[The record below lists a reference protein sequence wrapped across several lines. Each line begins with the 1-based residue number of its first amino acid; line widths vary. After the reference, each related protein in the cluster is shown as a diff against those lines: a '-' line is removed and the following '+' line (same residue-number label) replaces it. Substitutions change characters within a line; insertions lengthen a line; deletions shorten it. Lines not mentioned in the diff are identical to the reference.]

1 MIEQPVSRKQKRK
14 YELKRRAE
22 KQAETRLRII
32 EATVKFHSTIGPAR
46 TTVAKICREAQVQR
60 ATFYRHFP
68 DALMLFEECR
78 AFVMHESPLPDI
90 ANFAKI
96 ADPVRRL
103 RAALTTVYS
112 YFRQHEQRMAA
123 IIRDA
128 DVLPGSGGG
137 FFRYQDRLSE
147 VLAGAWQARGRRH
160 ARILAACGHAVDFQA
175 WRSLA
180 SRQGL
185 NDRAVIDSMVTLV
198 RGAAGQIG

>member
-1 MIEQPVSRKQKRK
+1 MIEQPVSPKRK

-22 KQAETRLRII
+22 KQAETRRRII

-46 TTVAKICREAQVQR
+46 TTVAKICREAHVQR

-68 DALMLFEECR
+68 DSALLFEECR
-78 AFVMHESPLPDI
+78 AFSLRESPLPDI
-90 ANFAKI
+90 TSFAGI

-103 RAALTTVYS
+103 RSTLTAIYP
-112 YFRQHEQRMAA
+112 YYRQHEQRIAA
-123 IIRDA
+123 IVRDA
-128 DVLPGSGGG
+128 DILPGAGAA
-137 FFRYQDRLSE
+137 FFRFQDRISE
-147 VLAGAWQARGRRH
+147 LLAAPWKARGQRH

-185 NDRAVIDSMVTLV
+185 NDRAVVESMVTLV
-198 RGAAGQIG
+198 RAAAGQA

>member
-1 MIEQPVSRKQKRK
+1 MNEQPVSRKRK
-14 YELKRRAE
+14 YEQRRRAE
-22 KQAETRLRII
+22 KQAETRQRII

-46 TTVAKICREAQVQR
+46 TTVAKICREAGVQR

-68 DALMLFEECR
+68 DTLLLFEQCR
-78 AFVMHESPLPDI
+78 AFSLRENPFPDI
-90 ANFAKI
+90 VQFEKI

-103 RAALTTVYS
+103 RAALTAMYP
-112 YFRQHEQRMAA
+112 YYRQHEQRMAA

-128 DVLPGSGGG
+128 DILPGSGGG
-137 FFRYQDRLSE
+137 FFRFQDRLSE
-147 VLAGAWQARGRRH
+147 LLAAAWKARGQRH

-198 RGAAGQIG
+198 RAAAGET